1 MTTILVADDDAHI
14 RKLIRLYLENAS
26 YKVIEARDGK
36 EALVYIK
43 QQDVSLALIDV
54 MMPKLD
60 GIELTKSIRE
70 QSSIPIL
77 MITAK
82 GESKDKINGFNAGT
96 DDYLVKP
103 FDPIEMTLRVKALLK
118 RSDSGSQQ
126 ITTFGTYTID
136 LDRLQVINGD
146 EVVILKK
153 KECELLFHLAKFPG
167 KIFTREQ
174 LIESIWGIDFTGDDR
189 TVDVHIKRLREK
201 IRHLPELSIKTVR
214 GLGYALEAMN

>member
-36 EALVYIK
+36 EALLYMK

-60 GIELTKSIRE
+60 GIQLTKSIRE

-126 ITTFGTYTID
+126 ATTIGAYTID
-136 LDRLQVINGD
+136 LDRLQVMKD
-146 EVVILKK
+146 DDVVVLKK

-201 IRHLPELSIKTVR
+201 KFAIYQS
-214 GLGYALEAMN
+214 YQ

>member
-36 EALVYIK
+36 EALLYMK

-60 GIELTKSIRE
+60 GIQLTKSIRE

-126 ITTFGTYTID
+126 VTTIGAYTID
-136 LDRLQVINGD
+136 LDRLQVMKD
-146 EVVILKK
+146 DDVVVLKK

-201 IRHLPELSIKTVR
+201 IRHLPKLSIKTVR

>member
-36 EALVYIK
+36 EALLYMK

-60 GIELTKSIRE
+60 GIQLTKSIRE

-126 ITTFGTYTID
+126 ATTIGAYTID
-136 LDRLQVINGD
+136 LDRLQVMKD
-146 EVVILKK
+146 DDVVVLKK

-174 LIESIWGIDFTGDDR
+174 LIESIG
-189 TVDVHIKRLREK
+189 E
-201 IRHLPELSIKTVR
+201 SILQVTIER
-214 GLGYALEAMN
+214 

>member
-1 MTTILVADDDAHI
+1 MATILVADDDAHI

-26 YKVIEARDGK
+26 YKVIEACDGK
-36 EALVYIK
+36 EALLYMK

-60 GIELTKSIRE
+60 GIQLTKSIRE

-118 RSDSGSQQ
+118 RSDSGSHQV
-126 ITTFGTYTID
+126 TTIGAYTID
-136 LDRLQVINGD
+136 LDRLQVIKD
-146 EVVILKK
+146 DDVVVLKK